1 MANERHDDYYR
12 ILSLDGG
19 GSWALIEAAALG
31 DIYGLDTPGHK
42 ILSRFNLAIANSG
55 GSLVLAGLVLNMSP
69 AAILDIFF
77 KEEVRQGIFVK
88 KLPNQLLDA
97 IWEKLSFRK
106 YKTAEKYAG
115 LARAFNDTRIDTP
128 LDRIPEV
135 FGIETD
141 IVISGF
147 DYDRER
153 AKFFRSRS
161 DSKAG
166 PPARNVTLRQAIHA
180 SSTAPVKF
188 FDDPAE
194 LKDGELRRFWD
205 GGVGG
210 FNNPVMAG
218 VIETLANDSAL
229 RDRIRILSLGTGNN
243 FLPLAKRGARKNPL
257 YKPWRHSCILE
268 DITLASQAIVADPP
282 DAASFNA
289 HVVLGGEL
297 QPADPEQTVPPA
309 SLVGPLVRMNPLVRP
324 REVNAEEPWG
334 YPRGISP
341 EDFIRLTKL
350 QLDAVAQEDVDAIRR
365 FTKAWLEG
373 QITNQAIRADGH
385 TLKHEIGHEQ
395 YGDAL
400 REWCNSD
407 SQTLDG
413 EAWRANH
420 QAVLGKL
427 WQKAI
432 EGVP

>member
-1 MANERHDDYYR
+1 MANERHGDYYR

-31 DIYGLDTPGHK
+31 DIYGLDTPGHE
-42 ILSRFNLAIANSG
+42 ILSHFKLAIANSG
-55 GSLVLAGLVLNMSP
+55 GSLVLAGLILNMSP
-69 AAILDIFF
+69 AAILDLLFN
-77 KEEVRQGIFVK
+77 EEVREGIFVK
-88 KLPNQLLDA
+88 KLPNKMLDA
-97 IWEKLSFRK
+97 IYEKLSFRK

-115 LARAFNDTRIDTP
+115 LARAFNDYRIDTP
-128 LDRIPEV
+128 LDRLQAA

-161 DSKAG
+161 DSRAG

-194 LKDGELRRFWD
+194 VKDGELRRFWD

-210 FNNPVMAG
+210 FNNPAMAG
-218 VIETLANDSAL
+218 IIETLANDSAL
-229 RDRIRILSLGTGNN
+229 RNRIRILSLGTGNN

-257 YKPWRHSCILE
+257 YKPWRNPGFFE

-289 HVVLGGEL
+289 HVVLGGAL
-297 QPADPEQTVPPA
+297 QPADPEKSVPPA

-324 REVNAEEPWG
+324 RELNAEEPWD
-334 YPRGISP
+334 YPLGISP
-341 EDFIRLTKL
+341 DDFIRLTML

-373 QITNQAIRADGH
+373 QITNQAIRADGNN
-385 TLKHEIGHEQ
+385 LKHEIGHEK
-395 YGDAL
+395 YSEAL
-400 REWCNSD
+400 SGWRNFD
-407 SQTLDG
+407 MHTLEG
-413 EAWRANH
+413 EAWEANH

-427 WQKAI
+427 WQ
-432 EGVP
+432 